1 MGSVIALVLAL
12 QAALPMTTIARGANS
27 QIMDARQPV
36 VQNENEWRALWREH
50 AGDASAPPAV
60 DFTRFTVVGLFVGSR
75 SSAGY
80 SVEIT
85 SAAAR
90 NGETILEYV
99 ERQPAADAITAQV
112 ITSPFHIV
120 RIAKTAGPVVLR
132 RASQ

>member
-1 MGSVIALVLAL
+1 MGSVMALLLAL
-12 QAALPMTTIARGANS
+12 QATLPMTTIARGANS
-27 QIMDARQPV
+27 QIMDARQAV
-36 VQNENEWRALWREH
+36 VQNENEWRALWRDH
-50 AGDASAPPAV
+50 AGDAPAPPAV
-60 DFTRFTVVGLFVGSR
+60 DFTRFTVVGLFAGSR
-75 SSAGY
+75 PSAGY

-85 SAAAR
+85 SVTTR